1 MAWQAFNNTTTFH
14 TTNQRTPA

>member
-14 TTNQRTPA
+14 T